1 MSITN
6 GSAPSNP
13 DPGVAG
19 LPELVG
25 AHEECITA
33 LQAYDKYSAAEI
45 REELSM
51 KDLND
56 IHGWLWIA
64 GNFDNISPLHHQ
76 KLLQRQIFATTK
88 SRLHLIWFGRI
99 IFIKP
104 LPDCLINANYFTST
118 ISTNRQAYALA
129 SGFLRSY
136 CYLIASSLDLAL
148 AKDLYLISKDVTW
161 DKWHALRALVLARL
175 PKEVIHSLINDE
187 QMDKRWRYGELRLER
202 LNIIYRCTGRGLTYF
217 TIHREYS
224 TYFNQ
229 YFNIF
234 ITVFGFLAI
243 ILTAMQIIVAIQD
256 KPATLNT
263 ISYRFSIA
271 SLLVVAICLGYV
283 FLVFL
288 SMFFYNTILAFVTH
302 EILGKDGDRPK
313 SPQISPQAL
322 V

>member
-1 MSITN
+1 MSKTN
-6 GSAPSNP
+6 GPAPPS
-13 DPGVAG
+13 

-25 AHEECITA
+25 KQEECINNLKA
-33 LQAYDKYSAAEI
+33 CDKYLAAEI
-45 REELSM
+45 QEELSM
-51 KDLND
+51 NDLNE
-56 IHGWLWIA
+56 IHGWLGIA
-64 GNFDNISPLHHQ
+64 GSFDNISPLHHQ
-76 KLLQRQIFATTK
+76 KVLQRQIFATTK

-118 ISTNRQAYALA
+118 ISTDSQAYALA

-161 DKWHALRALVLARL
+161 DKWHALRSLVLARL
-175 PKEVIHSLINDE
+175 PKEIVHSLIKDN
-187 QMDKRWRYGELRLER
+187 QMNERWRYGELRLER

-217 TIHREYS
+217 TIHREYG

-256 KPATLNT
+256 KPAKLDT

-271 SLLVVAICLGYV
+271 SLLMVVICLGYV

-288 SMFFYNTILAFVTH
+288 AMFFYNAIVTLVTH
-302 EILGKDGDRPK
+302 MKNKVLSRGKSK
-313 SPQISPQAL
+313 TPQTSA
-322 V
+322 